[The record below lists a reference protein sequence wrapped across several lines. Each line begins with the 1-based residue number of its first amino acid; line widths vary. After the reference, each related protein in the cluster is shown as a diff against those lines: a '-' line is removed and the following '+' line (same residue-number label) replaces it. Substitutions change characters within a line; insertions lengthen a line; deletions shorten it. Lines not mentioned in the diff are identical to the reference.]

1 MCTMITEKALMS
13 GTAKGPKGWF
23 EVRHA
28 NVSFDHP
35 FNAPLDHAINI
46 DFVNDSEGLGAR
58 VAVEITADSARRL
71 IKAIQDALEQG
82 EKYHLEEL
90 ESAASVKEG

>member
-13 GTAKGPKGWF
+13 GTGKGPNGWF
-23 EVRHA
+23 KLQEA

-35 FNAPLDHAINI
+35 FNAPLDHAVNI
-46 DFVNDSEGLGAR
+46 DFVNEKEGLGAR

-71 IKAIQDALEQG
+71 IDAIQAALEQG
-82 EKYHLEEL
+82 KKYHLEEL
-90 ESAASVKEG
+90 ESGS

>member
-23 EVRHA
+23 KLQEA

-35 FNAPLDHAINI
+35 FNAPLDHAVNI
-46 DFVNDSEGLGAR
+46 DFVNENEGLGAR
-58 VAVEITADSARRL
+58 VAVEITAESARRL
-71 IKAIQDALEQG
+71 VDAILAALDQG
-82 EKYHLEEL
+82 KKYHLEEL
-90 ESAASVKEG
+90 ESGT